1 MNRLSIQDTTN
12 IIFTIFEEIITIGAF
27 FSNSLYSITIF
38 LSIFIVTVTYFDFD
52 NTKFS
57 ILGKRKN
64 DIIQNITG
72 IISATIFIAI

>member
-38 LSIFIVTVTYFDFD
+38 LSIFIVTVAYFDFD